1 MKRWRVRGS
10 IVVPTS
16 GGGRS
21 LTSLFALALYFSP
34 LRDYDSLR
42 KEDVFENNRLV
53 RCQLGGSD
61 LRFVNPQLTSPVET
75 RPASFLLV
83 SASFYAANEL
93 TVNPVSSLA
102 ALTLS

>member
-10 IVVPTS
+10 IVVFNLW
-16 GGGRS
+16 GGRS

-61 LRFVNPQLTSPVET
+61 LRFVNPNQPG
-75 RPASFLLV
+75 
-83 SASFYAANEL
+83 
-93 TVNPVSSLA
+93 
-102 ALTLS
+102 

>member
-1 MKRWRVRGS
+1 MLLEKSSPASLECFGTCYCLVVIKRWRVGGTV
-10 IVVPTS
+10 VVPTS

-21 LTSLFALALYFSP
+21 LTSLFALALHFSP

-61 LRFVNPQLTSPVET
+61 LRFVNPQ
-75 RPASFLLV
+75 
-83 SASFYAANEL
+83 
-93 TVNPVSSLA
+93 
-102 ALTLS
+102 